1 MTIDRL
7 LDLWNDS
14 NEPSWTASTA
24 ANQKSRI
31 ALTKADPIA
40 KVLLVRLAAVA
51 GGRWP
56 VAGGRWP
63 TRLLRADSGEGS
75 IWNQHQDLRAAV
87 SWASGCERWS
97 GCKLDVTRRIRDACP
112 INRAPAD
119 DCSESGRR

>member
-40 KVLLVRLAAVA
+40 KVLLVRLAAVDV
-51 GGRWP
+51 GRWP

-63 TRLLRADSGEGS
+63 VAGGPPDCFGPIPVKDRSGTSTRTCEPQSPGPV
-75 IWNQHQDLRAAV
+75 AV
-87 SWASGCERWS
+87 KGGLVAS
-97 GCKLDVTRRIRDACP
+97 LT
-112 INRAPAD
+112 
-119 DCSESGRR
+119 

>member
-7 LDLWNDS
+7 LDLWNGS

-63 TRLLRADSGEGS
+63 VAGGRWPVAGGPPDYFGPIPVKDRSGTSTRTCEPQSPGPV
-75 IWNQHQDLRAAV
+75 AV
-87 SWASGCERWS
+87 KGGLVAS
-97 GCKLDVTRRIRDACP
+97 LT
-112 INRAPAD
+112 
-119 DCSESGRR
+119 

>member
-7 LDLWNDS
+7 LDLWNGS

-56 VAGGRWP
+56 VAGGPPDYFGPIPVKDRSGTS
-63 TRLLRADSGEGS
+63 TRTCEPQSPGPV
-75 IWNQHQDLRAAV
+75 AV
-87 SWASGCERWS
+87 KGGLVAS
-97 GCKLDVTRRIRDACP
+97 LT
-112 INRAPAD
+112 
-119 DCSESGRR
+119 